1 MAFRTKIFSSLMAVA
16 LIALSLSL
24 TACGDDNDEPEVPET
39 WTTSY
44 TISVTFQQDFLDA
57 AEITAHIA
65 NPDGTFASEAVV
77 NKNTSWTL
85 TGNKIPDKAG
95 IAFTFVPKSNIDPDR
110 VYNLGTKGTI
120 TTKSIKNGEVFMAKS
135 SSVGSENMSVKGDRV
150 SEYLTAKGIAMA
162 SGVNAEGE
170 VIKVDT
176 KDFDFGLNGVWEWL
190 AGVLTGEN

>member
-1 MAFRTKIFSSLMAVA
+1 MKLRNRIFNSLMA
-16 LIALSLSL
+16 LMLSVVGFGL
-24 TACGDDNDEPEVPET
+24 TACGDDNDEPDMPDT
-39 WTTSY
+39 WSTAY
-44 TISVTFQQDFLDA
+44 TISITFQQDFLDA

-77 NKNTSWTL
+77 NTTTSWTL

-95 IAFTFVPKSNIDPDR
+95 IAFTFAPKSNIDPDR

-135 SSVGSENMSVKGDRV
+135 SSVGSDNMSVKGDRV
-150 SEYLTAKGIAMA
+150 AEYIKARGIAMA

-176 KDFDFGLNGVWEWL
+176 KDFDFGINGVWEWL

>member
-1 MAFRTKIFSSLMAVA
+1 MKTKNMFYA
-16 LIALSLSL
+16 LIATVLSVFSLSL
-24 TACGDDNDEPEVPET
+24 TSCGDDNDEPDIPDTWET
-39 WTTSY
+39 TY

-57 AEITAHIA
+57 ADITAHIA

-77 NKNTSWTL
+77 NTTTSWTL

-95 IAFTFVPKSNIDPDR
+95 IAFTFAPKSNIDSDR

-135 SSVGSENMSVKGDRV
+135 SSVGSDNMSVKGDRV
-150 SEYLTAKGIAMA
+150 AEYIKARGIAMA

-176 KDFDFGLNGVWEWL
+176 KDFDFGINGVWEWL